1 MNLSFLLIFLKDQ
14 TAIAAVASSQQVQVV
29 LDALDTLGV
38 QGQVGRLV
46 IARRGVQH
54 PGLINNDSQL
64 SSPTG
69 AAAETAVVE
78 EAETVGIEEEEAE
91 EAAVNPPLQIYTL
104 FRQRY
109 HLSKV
114 FLFKS
119 HPSRFNKLSRS
130 SRPKHQVYASS
141 RLPRSQCPE
150 HQDIPD
156 GNHCRN
162 MLCNL

>member
-1 MNLSFLLIFLKDQ
+1 MNLSFLLMLLKDQ
-14 TAIAAVASSQQVQVV
+14 TAIAAVASIQQVQVV
-29 LDALDTLGV
+29 LDAPGV

-54 PGLINNDSQL
+54 PGHINNDSQL

-69 AAAETAVVE
+69 PVAAAEEAVVE
-78 EAETVGIEEEEAE
+78 EAEKVVIEEAE
-91 EAAVNPPLQIYTL
+91 EAAVNPLLQVYTL
-104 FRQRY
+104 FRRGC

-119 HPSRFNKLSRS
+119 HPSRFKLSRS
-130 SRPKHQVYASS
+130 SRPKYQLYTSP

-150 HQDIPD
+150 HQDIPN